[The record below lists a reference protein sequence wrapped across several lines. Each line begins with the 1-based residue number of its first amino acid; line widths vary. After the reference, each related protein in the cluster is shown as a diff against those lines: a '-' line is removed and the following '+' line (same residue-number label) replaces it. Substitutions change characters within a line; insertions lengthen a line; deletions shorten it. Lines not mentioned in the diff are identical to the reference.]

1 MWHRRVLLWRSAM
14 TEPDWTDLAL
24 ALCIRHTWLGDI
36 RDLEISLSAAPR
48 RNPEPI
54 DPYWHYRYPPSNQ
67 GRNEAQWHRPYWADI
82 FHKMD
87 ISSGTNDSGVRHAVE
102 PMFRRIG
109 ASITTFHGSPSGRA
123 SSIANDLMHLWL
135 SRILDSGDTDLA
147 DAYDRLSIV
156 FDSRPLWDAQMQVDA
171 IKLVLDFLQLDAPRL
186 PAATVTRYLKAALEL
201 ADRDDMALRLILEGA
216 LSALRTESVDG
227 VQREMLTQIV
237 ADTLSAIRKHGL
249 PAALLAWLT
258 LHRSGIAYAHLF
270 GEDPGSFMAKI
281 ADSQIAETHPGLV
294 KQAYSMMEAWRRDSS

>member
-1 MWHRRVLLWRSAM
+1 M

-24 ALCIRHTWLGDI
+24 AFCIRHTWLGDI
-36 RDLEISLSAAPR
+36 RDLEISLTATPR

-54 DPYWHYRYPPSNQ
+54 DPYWHYRYPPSNLD
-67 GRNEAQWHRPYWADI
+67 RNEAQWHRPYWADI

-87 ISSGTNDSGVRHAVE
+87 ISTGTNDSAVRHAVE

-109 ASITTFHGSPSGRA
+109 ASITTFHGSPSGHA

-135 SRILDSGDTDLA
+135 SRVLESANIDLA

-156 FDSRPLWDAQMQVDA
+156 FDSRPLWDPQMQVDA

-186 PAATVTRYLKAALEL
+186 PATMVNRYLKAALEL
-201 ADRDDMALRLILEGA
+201 ADQDDVVLKLILEGA

-227 VQREMLTQIV
+227 DQREMLTQIV
-237 ADTLSAIRKHGL
+237 ADTLSAIREHGL
-249 PAALLAWLT
+249 PAALLAWLA
-258 LHRSGIAYAHLF
+258 LHRGGIAYAHLF
-270 GEDPGSFMAKI
+270 GEDTGSFMAKV
-281 ADSQIAETHPGLV
+281 ADSQFPETHPGLA
-294 KQAYSMMEAWRRDSS
+294 KQAYSMMAAWYRDSC